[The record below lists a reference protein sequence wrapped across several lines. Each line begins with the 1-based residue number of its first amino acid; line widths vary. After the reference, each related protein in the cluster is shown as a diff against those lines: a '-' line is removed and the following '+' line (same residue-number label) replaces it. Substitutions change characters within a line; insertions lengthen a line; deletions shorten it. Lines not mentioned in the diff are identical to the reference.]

1 MQFSLMSWMHM
12 AVGTMVSVVIVIVD
26 VLILPMGVFVCSFHD
41 KSSFHKVYILCI
53 DAFHGQ
59 PSQVFLADEVEPELL
74 KRPT

>member
-1 MQFSLMSWMHM
+1 M

-26 VLILPMGVFVCSFHD
+26 VLILPMGVFVGMLMFVFVCSFHD